1 MEERNIFEL
10 AAGRFRSVKRA
21 IKRGLV
27 SPYGVIYP
35 KRPFNNRKSTLG
47 RSENELKK
55 KLYVRIHDRTKSL

>member
-27 SPYGVIYP
+27 SLYGVIYP
-35 KRPFNNRKSTLG
+35 KRPFNNRKSTKG
-47 RSENELKK
+47 RYENELKK
-55 KLYVRIHDRTKSL
+55 KLYVRIHNRTKSL